1 MGYRPSK
8 RVLWLVLPLGTV
20 AVVLGLLWYSGEK
33 DAEALADRGA
43 REAVERKF
51 SPLDPGSWT
60 EAGGTG
66 RWFGEG
72 VESVMTWKHNPWRRE
87 RVHVG
92 KRLRELRDSTD
103 PADQAEYQRL
113 KKLGREWQER
123 LLERYP
129 ELALPKDKEL
139 PEEKNAFLKL
149 MALFKEIDGTRGGSS
164 PLPTDELRGRGHL
177 LDTGA
182 AQDIVTKNR
191 EMIDQLRE
199 IGLMTEHSSNGY
211 DPGHQR
217 PNPYNLLCG
226 AELLL
231 LDARLAAAQ
240 GDTAGALET
249 IRATRGLADHLT
261 GVSTAG
267 TLEGCLVGVMQQ
279 QIRMY
284 LMESILPSLPAD
296 GIDLAEWEA
305 AAGLGVARPPDYAG
319 MQRGDWNGIMSEL
332 LPAMVDTSDVAVPP
346 DADLLVEIYTRHMR
360 ETATMQG
367 DRTLAE
373 MGGEPRHGPAVDH
386 LSWRGQELASML
398 GLRGEEEIVDLRS
411 PWLAQQASTGMTQ
424 AAFAILHGKPV
435 PNDPVSGLPYRWDPA
450 TRELS
455 MPDTPR
461 YRSFDIRPV
470 KVPKIR

>member
-8 RVLWLVLPLGTV
+8 RVLWLVLPLVTV
-20 AVVLGLLWYSGEK
+20 AVVLGLLWHSGVK
-33 DAEALADRGA
+33 DAEALVNRGA

-87 RVHVG
+87 RVHLG
-92 KRLRELRDSTD
+92 QRLLQLRDSTD

-113 KKLGREWQER
+113 RKLGREWQER

-129 ELALPKDKEL
+129 ELALPEDKVV

-149 MALFKEIDGTRGGSS
+149 MALFKDIDDAKVGFS
-164 PLPTDELRGRGHL
+164 PLLPDELKGPGPL
-177 LDTGA
+177 SDTRA
-182 AQDIVTKNR
+182 AQDIVAKNR
-191 EMIDQLRE
+191 EVIDQLRE

-211 DPGHQR
+211 DPVRQR
-217 PNPYNLLCG
+217 SNPYNLLWG
-226 AELLL
+226 GDLLL
-231 LDARLAAAQ
+231 LEARLAAAQ
-240 GDTAGALET
+240 GDTARALES
-249 IRATRGLADHLT
+249 IRAARGLTDHLT
-261 GVSTAG
+261 GVSAAG
-267 TLEGCLVGVMQQ
+267 TLEGGLAGVLQG
-279 QIRMY
+279 QIRMH

-305 AAGLGVARPPDYAG
+305 AGGAGVTRPPDPAG
-319 MQRGDWNGIMSEL
+319 MQRADWNTMMSEL
-332 LPAMVDTSDVAVPP
+332 LPALVNTSDVSVPA
-346 DADLLVEIYTRHMR
+346 DADLLVEIYTRNMR
-360 ETATMQG
+360 ERASMQG
-367 DRTLAE
+367 SGAPGDMANQ
-373 MGGEPRHGPAVDH
+373 PRPDPAVDH
-386 LSWRGQELASML
+386 LSWRSRDLADAI
-398 GLRGEEEIVDLRS
+398 GLKENIGDQRDS
-411 PWLAQQASTGMTQ
+411 WLAQQASTGMTQ

-450 TRELS
+450 TRQLS